1 MFAGIA
7 RDTRGCG
14 LSESQRWNFF
24 PASPLCS
31 VTWYFEGAAKYG
43 FFCNSKELDHIGD
56 KLPKVFV
63 TGPTSQPLA
72 SWNPGPVLALTAGF
86 YPESWA
92 LLAGR
97 PVAPLACRI
106 AAPQEACSSDFAAI
120 LDEVGN
126 QNDPVSA
133 WALLETKLEPFW
145 KERRPAGHSAPRK
158 LADWARSVV
167 TRSMV
172 SGAGRSVRQAQRRA
186 IAQTGQTLRD
196 LHKIIR
202 RDAAFRA
209 SANAK
214 RSGNA
219 NWSQV
224 AADSGFADQSHFIG
238 YFRKATGFTP
248 QRMADLIDADE
259 ALWCYR
265 LFGEDY

>member
-43 FFCNSKELDHIGD
+43 FFCNSKELDHIGEV
-56 KLPKVFV
+56 LPKVFV
-63 TGPTSQPLA
+63 TGPTSLPLA

-106 AAPQEACSSDFAAI
+106 ANPQEACSSDFAAI
-120 LDEVGN
+120 LEEVAK
-126 QNDPVSA
+126 QNDPVPA
-133 WALLETKLEPFW
+133 WALLERKLESLW
-145 KERRPAGHSAPRK
+145 QERRPASHPAPRQ
-158 LADWARSVV
+158 LADWARSVF

-196 LHKIIR
+196 LHKIVR

-209 SANAK
+209 SADAK

-224 AADSGFADQSHFIG
+224 AADSGFSDQSHFIG

-265 LFGEDY
+265 LFGENY